1 MGVII
6 LAGGFDLLLLV
17 EACATIMIMSA
28 SLGLLRRM
36 QCPSPGEFDSRSGTY
51 RLTPWVPNN
60 QNAEVSHN
68 TIRMAN
74 STPPAMGS
82 AQPG

>member
-28 SLGLLRRM
+28 SLGLLVEKIHALTDRSGTWQARRM
-36 QCPSPGEFDSRSGTY
+36 QCPSPGEFLMRQPVGYPIGSHRGFRTTK
-51 RLTPWVPNN
+51 TPK
-60 QNAEVSHN
+60 
-68 TIRMAN
+68 
-74 STPPAMGS
+74 
-82 AQPG
+82 